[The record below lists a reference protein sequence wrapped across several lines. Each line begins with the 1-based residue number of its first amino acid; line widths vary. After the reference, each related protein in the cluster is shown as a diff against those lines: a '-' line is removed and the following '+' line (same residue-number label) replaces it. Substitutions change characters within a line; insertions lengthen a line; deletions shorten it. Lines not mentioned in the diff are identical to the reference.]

1 MALGTARQMHWS
13 EQEYL
18 FLEAQSAIRH
28 EYLGGEVFAM
38 AGARPEHNDIAAAI
52 TGALVLLL
60 RGRRCRAFSSDQRI
74 YVRAT
79 GLYTYPDG
87 GVKCGPG
94 TIHNDGMSLL
104 DPVLLVEVL
113 SESTRDYDRGAKLEH
128 YKAIPALRHVLLV
141 ESTARRVEHHHRLE
155 GGPWTLTTVTD
166 GAVDLAALG
175 GSIPLDEIYLPDDR

>member
-1 MALGTARQMHWS
+1 MVLGTARQMHWS

-18 FLEAQSAIRH
+18 LLEERSAVRH
-28 EYLGGEVFAM
+28 EYLDGEVFAM

-74 YVRAT
+74 HVRAT
-79 GLYTYPDG
+79 GLYTHPDG
-87 GVKCGPG
+87 GVKCGRG
-94 TIHNDGMSLL
+94 TIHHDGMSLL

-128 YKAIPALRHVLLV
+128 YKAIPSLRHVLLV
-141 ESTARRVEHHHRLE
+141 ESTARRVEHHHRPE
-155 GGPWTLTTVTD
+155 GGAWTLTALTD
-166 GAVDLAALG
+166 GAISLDELG
-175 GSIPLDEIYLPDDR
+175 GSIPLDDVYLPDGE